1 MMVIDDLG
9 RQRVAPIDLFNRWI
23 VPLEEKQDFLAL
35 HSGQHISVPFDVAL
49 AFSTNLNPL
58 ELAEWLNKFHII
70 TDMLATL
77 NDNEKEIIALRFGL
91 DDRDPQTLDTIGR
104 QFGVT
109 RERIR
114 QIEAKSLEKLRLLL
128 AERDSSAEDD

>member
-1 MMVIDDLG
+1 L
-9 RQRVAPIDLFNRWI
+9 
-23 VPLEEKQDFLAL
+23 LA
-35 HSGQHISVPFDVAL
+35 S
-49 AFSTNLNPL
+49 
-58 ELAEWLNKFHII
+58 
-70 TDMLATL
+70 L

-114 QIEAKSLEKLRLLL
+114 QIEAKGLDKLRTLL
-128 AERDSSAEDD
+128 AERDPSMVEDNSSDGPWIEHTTWLR

>member
-1 MMVIDDLG
+1 MTEATNALSDVQNSED
-9 RQRVAPIDLFNRWI
+9 QRKIAINKVGIKDIRHPVQVKDR
-23 VPLEEKQDFLAL
+23 
-35 HSGQHISVPFDVAL
+35 SGQVQHTVANFNMYVDL
-49 AFSTNLNPL
+49 PHQFKGTHMSRFV
-58 ELAEWLNKFHII
+58 KI
-70 TDMLATL
+70 L

-114 QIEAKSLEKLRLLL
+114 QIEAKSLEKLRTLL
-128 AERDSSAEDD
+128 AERDPSTNED